1 MKQYLRTFVSYQQ
14 DDWPSWLPVAEFVSN
29 NTMSEATKVTPFFVN
44 KGYHPWMSFEKLSAT
59 RVPQELKTDEFTT
72 HIKELEKFLK
82 TEMQF
87 TQANYET
94 ATNRH
99 RIPASSYQVENQ
111 VWLSTKN
118 LQTKR
123 LCQELNMRWA
133 GSFKVKQVINPYA
146 YELDLPRAYGVHS
159 VFHVNLM
166 NPVVTD
172 PLEGH
177 WQEPSSLIL
186 INREEKWLM
195 KEILDAQKIRRS
207 LNYLIKWVEFN
218 NLTWQPAADIT
229 HSSELLQEFYE
240 RFLIKSH

>member
-1 MKQYLRTFVSYQQ
+1 
-14 DDWPSWLPVAEFVSN
+14 
-29 NTMSEATKVTPFFVN
+29 
-44 KGYHPWMSFEKLSAT
+44 
-59 RVPQELKTDEFTT
+59 
-72 HIKELEKFLK
+72 
-82 TEMQF
+82 MQF

-94 ATNRH
+94 ATNRR
-99 RIPASSYQVENQ
+99 RIPAPSYQVGDQ

-123 LCQELNMRWA
+123 LCQKLNMRQA
-133 GSFKVKQVINPYA
+133 GPFKVKRVINSYA

-166 NPVVTD
+166 DPVATD

-177 WQEPSSLIL
+177 WQEPSPLIL
-186 INREEKWLM
+186 IDEEEEWLV

-207 LNYLIKWVEFN
+207 LNYLIKWVGFN
-218 NLTWQPAADIT
+218 NSTWQPAADIT

-240 RFLIKSH
+240 RFLTKPC

>member
-1 MKQYLRTFVSYQQ
+1 
-14 DDWPSWLPVAEFVSN
+14 
-29 NTMSEATKVTPFFVN
+29 MSEATKVTPFFAN
-44 KGYHPWMSFEKLSAT
+44 KEYHPRMSFEKLSAT

-72 HIKELEKFLK
+72 HMKELEKFLK

-99 RIPASSYQVENQ
+99 CIPAPSYQVGDQ

-118 LQTKR
+118 LQTKC
-123 LCQELNMRWA
+123 LCQKLNMRRA
-133 GSFKVKQVINPYA
+133 GPFKVKQVINPYA
-146 YELDLPRAYGVHS
+146 YELDLPRAYEVHS

-177 WQEPSSLIL
+177 
-186 INREEKWLM
+186 
-195 KEILDAQKIRRS
+195 
-207 LNYLIKWVEFN
+207 
-218 NLTWQPAADIT
+218 
-229 HSSELLQEFYE
+229 
-240 RFLIKSH
+240 